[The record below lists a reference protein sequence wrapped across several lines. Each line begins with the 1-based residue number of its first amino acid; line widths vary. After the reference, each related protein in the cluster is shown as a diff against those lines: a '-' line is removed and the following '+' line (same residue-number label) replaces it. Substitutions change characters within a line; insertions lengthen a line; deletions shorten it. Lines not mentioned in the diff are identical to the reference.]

1 MMATGTPT
9 GPLEND
15 GEVGVR
21 SGDTDDLSDPFYRAG
36 FECDVFNA
44 RSCQS
49 FDYLCGLFCARNTSS
64 DAETLDRQPFLPHVL
79 PQRKLE
85 GKLLRVDVKR
95 VQGDTETRRYLRLD
109 FSDLSAQG
117 SSIIV
122 TTTSELDVEASGED
136 GADETAFRVGGSTA
150 Y

>member
-44 RSCQS
+44 RVSPSMISAAFSVLGIPAATQKPSIGNPSFLMSCHNGS
-49 FDYLCGLFCARNTSS
+49 WKENCCGLM
-64 DAETLDRQPFLPHVL
+64 
-79 PQRKLE
+79 
-85 GKLLRVDVKR
+85 
-95 VQGDTETRRYLRLD
+95 
-109 FSDLSAQG
+109 
-117 SSIIV
+117 
-122 TTTSELDVEASGED
+122 
-136 GADETAFRVGGSTA
+136 
-150 Y
+150 

>member
-49 FDYLCGLFCARNTSS
+49 FDDLRGLFCARNTSS
-64 DAETLDRQPFLPHVL
+64 DAETSIGNPSFLMSCHN
-79 PQRKLE
+79 
-85 GKLLRVDVKR
+85 
-95 VQGDTETRRYLRLD
+95 
-109 FSDLSAQG
+109 G
-117 SSIIV
+117 SWK
-122 TTTSELDVEASGED
+122 ENCCGLM
-136 GADETAFRVGGSTA
+136 
-150 Y
+150 